1 MSELDQFKKNAGLA
15 EAPGDYEEKARIE
28 KVQSLNFYQAEKL
41 IFEWVKTG
49 VINVREFS
57 GLCEANREAI

>member
-41 IFEWVKTG
+41 IFEWL
-49 VINVREFS
+49 RLE
-57 GLCEANREAI
+57 